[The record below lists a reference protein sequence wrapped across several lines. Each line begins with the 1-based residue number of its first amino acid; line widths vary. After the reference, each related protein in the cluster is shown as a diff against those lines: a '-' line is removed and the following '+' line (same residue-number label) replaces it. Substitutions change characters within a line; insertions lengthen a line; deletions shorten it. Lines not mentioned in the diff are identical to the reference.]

1 MFKSIGGDRYVL
13 FLHLLSLSI
22 IKKSLFP
29 AMGFCG
35 YEDEHTNHTDCLNN
49 SYYPNA
55 YAALCCMGVCCNS
68 PLLGRKGVR
77 ENEIF

>member
-1 MFKSIGGDRYVL
+1 MFKSIGGYRYVL

-55 YAALCCMGVCCNS
+55 YAALCFMGGCCNS